1 MRKHQSKRLI
11 SLLLALVL
19 CLGLAVPVSAADT
32 GSSGVQIEKVDNSAV
47 SVSTLDDSRQANLDE
62 EETPLYQDTDM
73 VRVSIVLEGKS
84 TLEKGFSTQ
93 RLWPTAT
100 ACRHSR
106 RP

>member
-32 GSSGVQIEKVDNSAV
+32 DSSGVRIEKVDNSAV
-47 SVSTLDDSRQANLDE
+47 SVSTLDDSKQANLDE

-73 VRVSIVLEGKS
+73 VRVSIVL
-84 TLEKGFSTQ
+84 
-93 RLWPTAT
+93 
-100 ACRHSR
+100 
-106 RP
+106 